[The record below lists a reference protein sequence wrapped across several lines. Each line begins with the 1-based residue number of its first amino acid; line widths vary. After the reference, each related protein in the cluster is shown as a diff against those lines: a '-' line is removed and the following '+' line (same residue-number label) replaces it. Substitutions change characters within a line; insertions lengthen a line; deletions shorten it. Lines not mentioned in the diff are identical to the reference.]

1 MQTNKN
7 LPKNDNELWNPLGL
21 RVREG
26 KTDLLL
32 MDNACLCLLSSKLH
46 SAIMIFAFSL
56 IAFQIYATDI
66 ATQCPLIGGPAVYL
80 ARPIVELFDENI
92 IYNDQ
97 AVCISQGVIMK
108 VKNQAKVENVVTTVK
123 VYPNPAKDEINF
135 DFGSEIFTKF
145 IIYDSYGKVINVQ
158 LIQNKSDYKYQTT
171 DIANGIYR
179 YVLQGTSVDIT
190 GKIII
195 LK

>member
-7 LPKNDNELWNPLGL
+7 LPKNDNERWNPLGAG
-21 RVREG
+21 VREG

-80 ARPIVELFDENI
+80 ARPIVELFDESI
-92 IYNDQ
+92 TYNDA
-97 AVCISQGVIMK
+97 AVCLSQGVSMK
-108 VKNQAKVENVVTTVK
+108 
-123 VYPNPAKDEINF
+123 
-135 DFGSEIFTKF
+135 
-145 IIYDSYGKVINVQ
+145 
-158 LIQNKSDYKYQTT
+158 
-171 DIANGIYR
+171 
-179 YVLQGTSVDIT
+179 
-190 GKIII
+190 
-195 LK
+195 

>member
-1 MQTNKN
+1 MRQNKN
-7 LPKNDNELWNPLGL
+7 LPKNDNERWHPLGL

-80 ARPIVELFDENI
+80 ARPIVELYDDNI
-92 IYNDQ
+92 VYNDQ
-97 AVCISQGVIMK
+97 AVCLSQGVSMK
-108 VKNQAKVENVVTTVK
+108 
-123 VYPNPAKDEINF
+123 
-135 DFGSEIFTKF
+135 
-145 IIYDSYGKVINVQ
+145 
-158 LIQNKSDYKYQTT
+158 L
-171 DIANGIYR
+171 ANGNATQANETQR
-179 YVLQGTSVDIT
+179 
-190 GKIII
+190 
-195 LK
+195 